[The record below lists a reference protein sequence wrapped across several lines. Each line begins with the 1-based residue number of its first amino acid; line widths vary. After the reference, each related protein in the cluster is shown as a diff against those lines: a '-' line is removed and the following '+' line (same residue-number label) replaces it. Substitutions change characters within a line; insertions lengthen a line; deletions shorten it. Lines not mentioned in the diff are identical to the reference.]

1 MKKEER
7 GLNKKPSSKGGLK
20 MLMMENSGKMKRA
33 NKKLGFIQLGFDS
46 KPQHRGEAMVRIG
59 SKHHKNL
66 RIHKRDWRNKYAS
79 VVWHNTGGR
88 TGCGCRTSR
97 VRFKY

>member
-1 MKKEER
+1 MQTKVI
-7 GLNKKPSSKGGLK
+7 K
-20 MLMMENSGKMKRA
+20 MQMMENSRKMKKSK
-33 NKKLGFIQLGFDS
+33 KKLEFVQIGFAS
-46 KPQHRGEAMVRIG
+46 KAHHRGEAMIRIG

-79 VVWHNTGGR
+79 VVWHNTGN